1 MNFWIFSFA
10 VDANSAYGLEDA
22 AHLRKLDGF
31 ELLMMEQP
39 LPAAASFPPAAT
51 SCQLRPLPT
60 IGHHVSCVI
69 EYGLDLRVDM
79 DSSQIKTVRAF
90 RVMTVIAA

>member
-1 MNFWIFSFA
+1 

-39 LPAAASFPPAAT
+39 LPA
-51 SCQLRPLPT
+51 
-60 IGHHVSCVI
+60 V
-69 EYGLDLRVDM
+69 
-79 DSSQIKTVRAF
+79 
-90 RVMTVIAA
+90 